1 MKKSVFQL
9 SGQNAIAGT
18 EKCIFFLM
26 SITYMEVYKMIELT
40 HLPVRH
46 GKVPLRLARGH
57 FATNHSHIN
66 YYIDLTFQKSRLS
79 EAKDSAYELV
89 SHMGN
94 NIPVDTI
101 LCLDGTNVLGTC
113 IADEL
118 TKTGYRT
125 VNSHQTIYIAE
136 PEYNS
141 NSQIIFR
148 DNIQPMIRGKNI
160 LVLMASVTTGFTA
173 KKAIEAIGYYGGK
186 VTAIAG
192 IYRAVDEVGGYP
204 VHSIYSVADL
214 PDYESYDYRDCPY
227 CKAGRRIDALVN
239 SFGYSAL

>member
-1 MKKSVFQL
+1 
-9 SGQNAIAGT
+9 
-18 EKCIFFLM
+18 
-26 SITYMEVYKMIELT
+26 MIELT
-40 HLPVRH
+40 HLPVCH

-66 YYIDLTFQKSRLS
+66 YYIDLTFQKARLS

-89 SHMGN
+89 SNMGN

-101 LCLDGTNVLGTC
+101 LCLDGTTVLGTC
-113 IADEL
+113 VADEL
-118 TKTGYRT
+118 TKNGYQT
-125 VNSHQTIYIAE
+125 INAHKTIYIAE

-148 DNIQPMIRGKNI
+148 DNIQPMIRGKHI

-173 KKAIEAIGYYGGK
+173 KKAIEAIGYYGGQ
-186 VTAIAG
+186 VTGVCG